1 MSTPG
6 IALTALTCGADL
18 CRGISGGQ
26 AKRANIA
33 IAMVVDPRVLFLDVR
48 RSCPHTV
55 VRITVAEHRRVCRW

>member
-1 MSTPG
+1 M
-6 IALTALTCGADL
+6 

-48 RSCPHTV
+48 PLPTTATSDSLQLSLLLLLLY
-55 VRITVAEHRRVCRW
+55 A